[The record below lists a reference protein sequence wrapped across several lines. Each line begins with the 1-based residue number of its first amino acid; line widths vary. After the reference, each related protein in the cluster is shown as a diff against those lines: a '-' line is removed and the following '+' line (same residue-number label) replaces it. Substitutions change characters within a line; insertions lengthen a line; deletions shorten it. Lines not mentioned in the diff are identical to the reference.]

1 MKMIQKIMKRHLI
14 ITINNKR
21 YSEPNHPVNLIKIN
35 NDVKNNQ
42 IAS

>member
-14 ITINNKR
+14 ITINSKL
-21 YSEPNHPVNLIKIN
+21 YFEPNHPVNLRKID
-35 NDVKNNQ
+35 DVKNIQ